1 MTFLTCDG
9 EEGTSVP
16 PWKKSR
22 TYHMLKNRNTWQIPD
37 NILTCRSI
45 SVVTIQ
51 QSPVSWP
58 SLVPAFIRQGCSNT
72 SSSLAPQLRRPGWVC
87 LRRTSNALS
96 ITPPPHF
103 PILLHNNPT
112 STLAFIQA
120 ATNSSTTV
128 TKAIKALHIHNGC
141 RLCSSVGL
149 DHHHL

>member
-103 PILLHNNPT
+103 PILLHNNRCTGDPDSIET
-112 STLAFIQA
+112 SIANRESPRPASWCVGGFI
-120 ATNSSTTV
+120 
-128 TKAIKALHIHNGC
+128 L
-141 RLCSSVGL
+141 
-149 DHHHL
+149 